1 MCNAGKNRR
10 AQNIYIIKYVRNF
23 FGYFEIVAE
32 NACIYFKFNII
43 YLSNAKEIYATVAQP
58 VEQLIRNQQVTSSN
72 LVSSSILSRFV
83 IDKAA
88 LLLATDQ
95 GRNDVTRLTQSVT
108 IAVPSGFALLTN
120 LVSSSKKST

>member
-10 AQNIYIIKYVRNF
+10 AKSIYIMKSIYIIKYVRNF

-43 YLSNAKEIYATVAQP
+43 YLSNAKERYATVAQP

-72 LVSSSILSRFV
+72 LVSSS
-83 IDKAA
+83 
-88 LLLATDQ
+88 
-95 GRNDVTRLTQSVT
+95 
-108 IAVPSGFALLTN
+108 
-120 LVSSSKKST
+120 KKSTFAVRRACFFKCN